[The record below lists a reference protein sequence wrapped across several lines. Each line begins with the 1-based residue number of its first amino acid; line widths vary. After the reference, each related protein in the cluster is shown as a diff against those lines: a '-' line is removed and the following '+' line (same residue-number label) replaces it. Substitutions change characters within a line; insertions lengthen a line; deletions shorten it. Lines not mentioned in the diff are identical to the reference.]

1 MSNKIFLGSI
11 DDNVTFYLNELLKV
25 KLEDHLDNTD
35 REYMIEFSAKQKS
48 ESTKKIINIIQ
59 PFFEKSGIEVN
70 LDTGYISYE
79 SYTYNSP
86 QYVDTP
92 IDIGCAN
99 EQQNDSQVCYII
111 TKKDNRLKGGNM
123 IIYDEYTLLNVI
135 GYKDTVTKE
144 IPLQSGSVLII
155 TGDTY
160 YKLRSCAGFGEL
172 NLIRIGC
179 YRNKPYR
186 CDNDE

>member
-1 MSNKIFLGSI
+1 MSNNIFLGTI
-11 DDNVTFYLNELLKV
+11 DDNVAFYLNELLRV
-25 KLEDHLDNTD
+25 KLEDHLDNTN
-35 REYMIEFSAKQKS
+35 RECMIEFSAKQKS
-48 ESTKKIINIIQ
+48 ESTKKIIDIIQ
-59 PFFEKSGIEVN
+59 PFFEKGGIEVN
-70 LDTGYISYE
+70 LDKGYISYE
-79 SYTYNSP
+79 SYRFNSS

-99 EQQNDSQVCYII
+99 EEQYDSQVCYII
-111 TKKDNRLKGGNM
+111 TKKDDRLKGGNM
-123 IIYDEYTLLNVI
+123 IIYDEYTLLNAI

-160 YKLRSCAGFGEL
+160 YKLKSCAGFGEL

-186 CDNDE
+186 CDDDE